1 MKSTTLAGLLVALG
15 ALGAQSQAHAITRDQ
30 VRMEL
35 ADAIRSG
42 DIATGESSL
51 SRRELFP
58 QRYPAAAAAPGK
70 TRAQVE
76 AELAE
81 AIRNGDIASG
91 EASLTRRELF
101 PQRYPAMASAQGKTR
116 EQVKAE
122 LAEAIRTGELVAN
135 GETGLKLNQLQP
147 SLYATAHAL
156 PTGTQHA
163 ASTSGSTLR

>member
-1 MKSTTLAGLLVALG
+1 MKSSTIAGIVMALG
-15 ALGAQSQAHAITRDQ
+15 ALAAQTQAHAITRAQ

-42 DIATGESSL
+42 DIVTGESSL

-58 QRYPAAAAAPGK
+58 QRYPAVTAVGK
-70 TRAQVE
+70 TRAQVQ

-91 EASLTRRELF
+91 EGSLTRRELF
-101 PQRYPAMASAQGKTR
+101 PQRYPAAAPVAGKSR

-122 LAEAIRTGELVAN
+122 LAEAIRSGDVIAN
-135 GETGLKLNQLQP
+135 GETGLKFNEIQP
-147 SLYATAHAL
+147 SLYAGARDLSDGMRHATAA
-156 PTGTQHA
+156 TGT
-163 ASTSGSTLR
+163 TVR